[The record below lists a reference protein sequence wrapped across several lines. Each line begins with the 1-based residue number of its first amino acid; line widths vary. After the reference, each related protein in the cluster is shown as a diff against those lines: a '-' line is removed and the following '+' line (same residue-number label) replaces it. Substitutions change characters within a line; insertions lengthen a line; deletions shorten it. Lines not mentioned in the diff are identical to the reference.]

1 MTTLDTHTEISKDGL
16 RFEAKTGGSPFFG
29 SGNMRSCFK
38 CGKHRL
44 PGSLRSIKVLGRQE
58 RVCNPSCHPSDK

>member
-1 MTTLDTHTEISKDGL
+1 MTTSDTHTEIRDDGL
-16 RFEAKTGGSPFFG
+16 RFEAKLNGSPFFG

-58 RVCNPSCHPSDK
+58 RVCAPKCEPR

>member
-1 MTTLDTHTEISKDGL
+1 MTPDTHTAVSDDGL
-16 RFEAKTGGSPFFG
+16 RFEAKLNGSPFFG

-44 PGSLRSIKVLGRQE
+44 PSALRTFKFMGRQE
-58 RVCNPSCHPSDK
+58 RVCAPACEPR